1 MQAINDKIFKRLEIE
16 VKKTYYTF
24 TRYLSPSTFAFL
36 YFEGELSVEELGEHL
51 RISDKFLK
59 IDDNH
64 YFINYMFTEQN
75 GAFKASQN
83 LLLNL
88 DKHFENTKSCIAVD
102 TFDANKTPRI
112 VINRLMEIL
121 KETQKSSYSRIE
133 DESILNGVL

>member
-1 MQAINDKIFKRLEIE
+1 MPNINEKVFKRLEVE

-24 TRYLSPSTFAFL
+24 TRYLSPSTFSLL
-36 YFEGELSVEELGEHL
+36 YFEGNLSVEKLGEFL
-51 RISDKFLK
+51 RISDKFLQ
-59 IDDNH
+59 IDENH
-64 YFINYMFTEQN
+64 YFINYMFTEQH

-88 DKHFENTKSCIAVD
+88 DKHFKNQKSCIAIDIFD
-102 TFDANKTPRI
+102 TNKTPRI

-133 DESILNGVL
+133 DESILSGII

>member
-1 MQAINDKIFKRLEIE
+1 MQSIDEKIFKRLEVE

-36 YFEGELSVEELGEHL
+36 YFEGELSAEELGDFL

-59 IDDNH
+59 IDNNH
-64 YFINYMFTEQN
+64 YFINFMFTEQH

-88 DKHFENTKSCIAVD
+88 DKNFENTKSCIAIDRFD
-102 TFDANKTPRI
+102 TNKTPRI
-112 VINRLMEIL
+112 VINRLVEIL

-133 DESILNGVL
+133 NESILNGVL

>member
-1 MQAINDKIFKRLEIE
+1 MQKIDDKIFKRLEVE

-36 YFEGELSVEELGEHL
+36 YFEGELSAEDLGGYL

-64 YFINYMFTEQN
+64 YFINFMFTEQH

-83 LLLNL
+83 LLLNI
-88 DKHFENTKSCIAVD
+88 DKHFDNNIACLAID
-102 TFDANKTPRI
+102 TFDINKTPRI
-112 VINRLMEIL
+112 VIYRLMEIL
-121 KETQKSSYSRIE
+121 KETQKSSYTRIE
-133 DESILNGVL
+133 DETILNGVL